1 MLNIFKNYPHRTL
14 ALFIVLNLADFCTT
28 ASIISMGGKEVM
40 PVARGFIDS
49 YGLIGLFCHKFVI
62 ASGVA
67 YLCRGFSNR
76 WWDLLNALFSAIV
89 TWNTLQLCIFVY
101 DLTKGI
107 PL

>member
-1 MLNIFKNYPHRTL
+1 MLNVLRRYPRHTL

-40 PVARGFIDS
+40 PVAKGFIDS
-49 YGLIGLFCHKFVI
+49 YGLIGLFFHKLVI
-62 ASGVA
+62 ASGIA
-67 YLCRGFSNR
+67 YLCRDFSKR
-76 WWDLLNALFSAIV
+76 WWDLLNGLFTGVV

-101 DLTKGI
+101 DITEGI

>member
-1 MLNIFKNYPHRTL
+1 MLNILRRYPRYTL

-40 PVARGFIDS
+40 PVAKGFIDG
-49 YGLIGLFCHKFVI
+49 YGLTGLFFHKLVI
-62 ASGVA
+62 ASGIA
-67 YLCRGFSNR
+67 YLCRDFAKR

-101 DLTKGI
+101 DLTEGI